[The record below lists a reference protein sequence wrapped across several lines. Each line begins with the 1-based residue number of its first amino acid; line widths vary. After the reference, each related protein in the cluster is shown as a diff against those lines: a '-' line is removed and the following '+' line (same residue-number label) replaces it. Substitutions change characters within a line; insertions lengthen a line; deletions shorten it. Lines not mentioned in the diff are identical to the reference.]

1 MTEATRKPD
10 AWAGAAA
17 GMTSP
22 LIESLMFKEA
32 IEEGY
37 GLGEVPLASFLAEV
51 DMRKFWSYEGSLTR
65 PPCTEGIKWHVI
77 EEVQKI
83 SEKQLEE
90 FTKYYSDNMS
100 FANGNGNN
108 RAIQELNDRTLYYVD
123 DYTRWDWFK
132 EGSGAATLVA
142 GAALTLFTLF

>member
-1 MTEATRKPD
+1 MKTN
-10 AWAGAAA
+10 
-17 GMTSP
+17 P

-32 IEEGY
+32 TEEGY
-37 GLGEVPLASFLAEV
+37 GLGEVPLADFLATV
-51 DMRKFWSYEGSLTR
+51 DMRKFWSYEGSLTS

-90 FTKYYSDNMS
+90 FTRYYSDDMS

-108 RAIQELNDRTLYYVD
+108 RAVQELNDRTLYYVD

-142 GAALTLFTLF
+142 GAALTILTLF